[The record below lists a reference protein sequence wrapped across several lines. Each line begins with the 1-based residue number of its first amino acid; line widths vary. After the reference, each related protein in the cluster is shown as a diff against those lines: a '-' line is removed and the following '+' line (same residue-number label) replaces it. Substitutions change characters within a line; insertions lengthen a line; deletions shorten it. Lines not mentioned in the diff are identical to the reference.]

1 MRKLQLT
8 KGKVAI
14 VDDEDYEFLSKWKWS
29 FSGEYAVRG
38 VYLGKLN
45 GKARYKR
52 VYLHRLINN
61 TPDDLETDHINR
73 DKLDNRKANLRTV
86 NRGQNNRNRD
96 GYKNNL
102 VGVAG
107 INWYGS
113 LGKYRALI
121 VVNKARIHLGYFD
134 RVEEAIAI
142 RKLAEQKYYAI

>member
-121 VVNKARIHLGYFD
+121 VVNKTRIHLGYFD